1 MDGVVSFLIGF
12 LSIALMVT
20 IHETGHFVFARL
32 SGITVEVFAIGWGK
46 AIKRWTV
53 HGVEYRINIFPLGG
67 YCKLK
72 GTDDLQR
79 SLHAGGKSFTSMEE
93 GSLFAVSPIRRIMTY
108 LGGPLFNLLF
118 AMVIFIPF
126 FTLGY
131 ETVSNPNRIVV
142 TSDYPKTFGIEE
154 GSPHAAQMAGLK
166 TGDIVIGIED
176 ESIGNFSSLQS
187 VLARQKAGI
196 PTTFTI
202 ERNGTI
208 STFEITGIVDKKT
221 ERLLFGISTYIE
233 PKIGAISALSPE
245 SMTALSEGDVI
256 LKAQG
261 HAVENTFDLLE
272 ILSDNPS
279 WIELQVQHAD
289 GTLDTITYSP
299 TRTID
304 GKISF
309 GYNFARTLEHVSG
322 QPFGQAIWSSF
333 AQTGVSVVETF
344 LLIPKLFSGAFA
356 MDEVVA
362 GPLRIS
368 YVIGEMRNAGVRA
381 ILHLLAMVSISLA
394 AANLLPIPGLDGGS
408 ILLSLIEIVRRKS
421 VSPRMY
427 VRFQS
432 VGLLFLFLLML
443 FVVAGDLRF
452 FFLGS

>member
-1 MDGVVSFLIGF
+1 MDGFVSFLIGF

-53 HGVEYRINIFPLGG
+53 RGVEYRINIFPLGG

-79 SLHAGGKSFTSMEE
+79 SLHSGGKSFTSMEE

-118 AMVIFIPF
+118 AIVVFIPF

-142 TSDYPKTFGIEE
+142 TSDYPKTFAIEE
-154 GSPHAAQMAGLK
+154 GSPHAAKLAGLK
-166 TGDIVIGIED
+166 TGDVVVGIED

-187 VLARQKAGI
+187 VLASQKAGS

-202 ERNGTI
+202 ERKGTI
-208 STFEITGIVDKKT
+208 LSIDIIGTVDEKTG
-221 ERLLFGISTYIE
+221 RLLFGISTYVE
-233 PKIGAISALSPE
+233 PKIGSISPLSPE

-256 LKAQG
+256 LEAQG
-261 HAVENTFDLLE
+261 QEVNNTFDLLE

-289 GTLDTITYSP
+289 GTQETIQYSP
-299 TRTID
+299 ARTMD

-309 GYNFARTLEHVSG
+309 GFDFERTLEHVSG
-322 QPFGQAIWSSF
+322 QPIGQALWSSF
-333 AQTGVSVVETF
+333 TQTGASVADTF

-368 YVIGEMRNAGVRA
+368 YVIGEMRNAGIRA

-394 AANLLPIPGLDGGS
+394 VANLLPIPGLDGGS
-408 ILLSLIEIVRRKS
+408 ILLSLIEVVGRKS
-421 VSPRMY
+421 ISPRMY

-443 FVVAGDLRF
+443 FVVVGDLRF

>member
-1 MDGVVSFLIGF
+1 MDGFISFLIGF

-46 AIKRWTV
+46 AIKRWTIR
-53 HGVEYRINIFPLGG
+53 GVEYRINIFPLGG

-93 GSLFAVSPIRRIMTY
+93 GSLFAVSPTRRIMTY

-118 AMVIFIPF
+118 AVLIFIPF

-131 ETVSNPNRIVV
+131 EAVSNPNRIVV
-142 TSDYPKTFGIEE
+142 TSDYPKTFAIETAN
-154 GSPHAAQMAGLK
+154 PHAAELSGMK

-176 ESIGNFSSLQS
+176 ESIKNFSQLQS
-187 VLARQKAGI
+187 ILSRQKSGS
-196 PTTFTI
+196 PTTFTV
-202 ERNGTI
+202 EREGAILTFDIIGTLDEQTDRI
-208 STFEITGIVDKKT
+208 
-221 ERLLFGISTYIE
+221 LFGISTYIE
-233 PKIGAISALSPE
+233 PKIAFITPLSPE
-245 SMTALSEGDVI
+245 SMTALAEGDLI
-256 LKAQG
+256 QKAQG
-261 HAVENTFDLLE
+261 QVVKNTFDLLE

-279 WIELQVQHAD
+279 WIELQVLHD
-289 GTLDTITYSP
+289 NGTQDTIQYSP

-309 GYNFARTLEHVSG
+309 GFGFERTLEHVSG
-322 QPFGQAIWSSF
+322 QPIGQAIWSSF
-333 AQTGVSVVETF
+333 TQTGVSVVDTF

-368 YVIGEMRNAGVRA
+368 YVIGEMRNAGLRA

-408 ILLSLIEIVRRKS
+408 ILLSMLEILRRKP
-421 VSPRMY
+421 VSPRIY

-432 VGLLFLFLLML
+432 VGLLFLFLLMV

>member
-1 MDGVVSFLIGF
+1 MDGLVSFLIGF

-53 HGVEYRINIFPLGG
+53 RGVEYRINIFPLGG

-79 SLHAGGKSFTSMEE
+79 SLHSGGKSFTSMEE

-118 AMVIFIPF
+118 AIVIFIPF
-126 FTLGY
+126 FSIGY
-131 ETVSNPNRIVV
+131 DAISNPNRIVV
-142 TSDYPKTFGIEE
+142 TSDYPKTFAIEA
-154 GSPHAAQMAGLK
+154 GSPHAAEFAGLE
-166 TGDIVIGIED
+166 TGDVVIGIEN
-176 ESIGNFSSLQS
+176 ESIGNFSSLQA
-187 VLARQKAGI
+187 VLARQKAGN

-202 ERNGTI
+202 DRAGDILTIDVTGT
-208 STFEITGIVDKKT
+208 VDEKT
-221 ERLLFGISTYIE
+221 DRLLFGISTFIE
-233 PKIGAISALSPE
+233 PKIDSISPLSPE
-245 SMTALSEGDVI
+245 SMTALAEGDVI
-256 LKAQG
+256 IRAQG
-261 HAVENTFDLLE
+261 HEVKNTFDLLE

-279 WIELQVQHAD
+279 WVELQVQHAD
-289 GTLDTITYSP
+289 GSYDTIQYSP
-299 TRTID
+299 TRTIE

-309 GYNFARTLEHVSG
+309 GFNFERTLEHVSG
-322 QPFGQAIWSSF
+322 QPVGEALWSAIS
-333 AQTGVSVVETF
+333 QTGTSMIDTF

-368 YVIGEMRNAGVRA
+368 YVIGEMRNAGIRA

-408 ILLSLIEIVRRKS
+408 ILLSLVEILRRKA